1 MCFEENTNTPFDLS
15 CSSLTVGLVNSS
27 ALYLSANH
35 NTHFKNNNIYMQYDT
50 VRHIIILASISCA
63 HSVQRLR
70 IIFIFVIESAVS
82 ITLLYDLYN
91 DGVFLRL

>member
-1 MCFEENTNTPFDLS
+1 MLKRLCDKRSVRNPSIIQLMFCSIPI
-15 CSSLTVGLVNSS
+15 CSSQYTLQ
-27 ALYLSANH
+27 
-35 NTHFKNNNIYMQYDT
+35 NNNIYMQSDT
-50 VRHIIILASISCA
+50 VRHIIMLASISCA